1 MPWANKLFFKD
12 HSRVQLSLFVN
23 TLVVERKNLIVME
36 NHQDIEFFVFGH
48 DLFLF
53 ADLFAR
59 ADINPHVLIRVVR
72 LQPAIFDSLVYLVG
86 ERLIN
91 GIGVERGLIF
101 IPADGNVACYVCLA
115 CETPSL
121 IKQLT

>member
-1 MPWANKLFFKD
+1 M
-12 HSRVQLSLFVN
+12 N

-59 ADINPHVLIRVVR
+59 ADINPHVLIRVVS
-72 LQPAIFDSLVYLVG
+72 LQPAIFDALVYLVG
-86 ERLIN
+86 E
-91 GIGVERGLIF
+91 
-101 IPADGNVACYVCLA
+101 
-115 CETPSL
+115 
-121 IKQLT
+121 